1 MAILIAKKANAVL
14 LGFFSILMP
23 IETDTSSRPGPRAL
37 TCKVWEPTSTS
48 SGSVTNRDTTPFV
61 PIDPRPSSIGVE
73 NIKIVNIV
81 PGTKPLSSIA
91 TLELRNTRNI
101 PSGLTCTDCPSGD
114 FVPTRIFTLLGSFMT
129 NWPLSCD
136 VSTATNSP
144 RMRAVVSPST
154 SLVGIPSTS
163 NTGLLESVGV
173 VVVVVVVV
181 VVDVEVVDD
190 VLVELGAAAT
200 ALCGIGVVELGAAA
214 TVLCG
219 IGVVELGAA
228 ATVLCGTVVV
238 ALGAAA
244 TTLCGTVVVTTG
256 TVVEP
261 LLPDDGRVVVVAGAA
276 ITATDCDAAAAESV
290 SLPG

>member
-173 VVVVVVVV
+173 VVVVVVV
-181 VVDVEVVDD
+181 DVEVVDD

-200 ALCGIGVVELGAAA
+200 A
-214 TVLCG
+214 LCG